1 MNVTQPA
8 LSELVTMDISDA
20 IVRYYEEEK
29 DIKGLRITGMALNGS
44 FTRLGFSKVVFDHCR
59 LSGCDFSN
67 SDFIDVVFDSCD
79 LSGCR
84 FREGY
89 FQRVEFN
96 QVKAVGTGFGEAVFK
111 NLSVKESNL
120 SYASFAK
127 SKFERAYVSGELH
140 DASFSECVLKSF
152 MFENADLTRADF
164 FKTPL
169 KGQDLRSCRIDGI
182 VVSDGLSEL
191 RGAVVDMYQ
200 AAALAMRLGLEVKY

>member
-8 LSELVTMDISDA
+8 INELVTMDISDA
-20 IVRYYEEEK
+20 VARYYEEEK
-29 DIKGLRITGMALNGS
+29 DIKGLRITGTALNGNFS
-44 FTRLGFSKVVFDHCR
+44 RMGFSKVVFDHCR

-89 FQRVEFN
+89 FQRVKFE
-96 QVKAVGTGFGEAVFK
+96 QVKAVGAGFGESVFK
-111 NLSVKESNL
+111 NLGIKESNF
-120 SYASFAK
+120 SYCSFAK
-127 SKFERAYVSGELH
+127 SKFERASITGELH
-140 DASFSECVLKSF
+140 DASFAECQLKSF
-152 MFENADLTRADF
+152 EFENADLTRADF

-182 VVSDGLSEL
+182 IVSDSLSEL
-191 RGAVVDMYQ
+191 RGAVVDLYQ
-200 AAALAMRLGLEVKY
+200 AAALAAKLGIEIK

>member
-8 LSELVTMDISDA
+8 INELVTMDISDA
-20 IVRYYEEEK
+20 VARYYEEEK
-29 DIKGLRITGMALNGS
+29 DIKGLRITGTALNGNFS
-44 FTRLGFSKVVFDHCR
+44 RMGFSKVVFDHCR

-89 FQRVEFN
+89 FQRVRFE
-96 QVKAVGTGFGEAVFK
+96 QVKAVGAGFGESVFK
-111 NLSVKESNL
+111 NLGIKESNF
-120 SYASFAK
+120 SYCSFAK
-127 SKFERAYVSGELH
+127 SKFERASITGELH
-140 DASFSECVLKSF
+140 DASFAECQLKSF
-152 MFENADLTRADF
+152 EFENADLTRADF

-182 VVSDGLSEL
+182 IVSDSLSEL
-191 RGAVVDMYQ
+191 RGAVVDLYQ
-200 AAALAMRLGLEVKY
+200 AAALAAKLGIEIK

>member
-8 LSELVTMDISDA
+8 INELVTMDISDA
-20 IVRYYEEEK
+20 VARYYEEEK
-29 DIKGLRITGMALNGS
+29 DIKGLRITGTALNGNFS
-44 FTRLGFSKVVFDHCR
+44 RMGFSKVVFDHCR

-89 FQRVEFN
+89 FQRVRFE
-96 QVKAVGTGFGEAVFK
+96 QVKAVGAGFGESVFK
-111 NLSVKESNL
+111 NLGIKESNF
-120 SYASFAK
+120 SYCSFAK
-127 SKFERAYVSGELH
+127 SKFERASITGELH
-140 DASFSECVLKSF
+140 DASFAECQLKSF
-152 MFENADLTRADF
+152 EFENADLTRADF

-200 AAALAMRLGLEVKY
+200 AAALAAKLGIEIK